1 MLLIAEVGSM
11 YPCPPA
17 TCHIIVIV
25 SITLISFATQDI
37 LGQTQENSASE
48 QTTLSGDL
56 ANNPVAQD
64 ILRKIEQT
72 KQWIAELEKRD
83 YEKTLSQK
91 LIEEKRAIAF
101 ERLNYDLVQWEILWS
116 NYTSRAA
123 FERFV
128 DDKPSEVQGVF
139 WDQFEFKEM
148 KVNAGRDALKQV
160 IANGGTMREARD
172 AYIKAAETK
181 RIELIEANTQFNI
194 KHNLAHY
201 KEQLL
206 FDRQGEFI
214 LATESEE
221 KLSEFNSDYR
231 NNPKYLAA
239 NPQDEFATKALQS
252 ALDSQCR
259 EGYEL
264 VHRFQQNDNVCVTE
278 FSAQQWIRYGIGERP
293 GIAEIINDAGLENHN
308 SITVEGKIEIINQ
321 QIREFDEDYQIK
333 QNEIIKLY
341 DIKYQNVDI
350 EAKRAEREMI
360 VEYSANKT
368 LTEKEISDKILLIR
382 NQIGAEK
389 DKVLEEKLQALNDL
403 RVEFDKNVLGLV
415 TAFEDR
421 LGIKIIWNSDI
432 SSYEAVKQ

>member
-1 MLLIAEVGSM
+1 MSLPV
-11 YPCPPA
+11 
-17 TCHIIVIV
+17 HVIIVIV
-25 SITLISFATQDI
+25 SITLISFVTQDV
-37 LGQTQENSASE
+37 LGQTQENKISE

-72 KQWIAELEKRD
+72 KQWIADLEKRD
-83 YEKTLSQK
+83 YEKTLAQK
-91 LIEEKRAIAF
+91 LLEEKRVIAL
-101 ERLNYDLVQWEILWS
+101 ERLNYDLEQWEVLWS
-116 NYTSRAA
+116 NYTSRAS

-128 DDKPSEVQGVF
+128 DDKPSEVKGVF

-214 LATESEE
+214 LTTESEE

-360 VEYSANKT
+360 AEYSANKT

>member
-1 MLLIAEVGSM
+1 MSLPVYVIIA
-11 YPCPPA
+11 
-17 TCHIIVIV
+17 IV
-25 SITLISFATQDI
+25 SITLISFVAQDV
-37 LGQTQENSASE
+37 LGQIQENTVSE

-72 KQWIAELEKRD
+72 KQWIADLEKRN
-83 YEKTLSQK
+83 YEKTLAQK
-91 LIEEKRAIAF
+91 LLEEKRAIAL
-101 ERLNYDLVQWEILWS
+101 EHLNYDLEQWEILWS
-116 NYTSRAA
+116 NYTSRAS

-128 DDKPSEVQGVF
+128 DDKPSEVQGIF

-181 RIELIEANTQFNI
+181 RIELIEANTQFNTI
-194 KHNLAHY
+194 HNLAYY

-214 LATESEE
+214 NSTASKE
-221 KLSEFNSDYR
+221 KLSEFYSDYS

-239 NPQDEFATKALQS
+239 NPQDEFARKSLQS

-264 VHRFQQNDNVCVTE
+264 VHRFKQNDNVCVTE

-293 GIAEIINDAGLENHN
+293 GIAEIINDAELENQN

-350 EAKRAEREMI
+350 EAKRAEREMLA
-360 VEYSANKT
+360 EYSANKT
-368 LTEKEISDKILLIR
+368 ITEKEVSDKILLIR
-382 NQIGAEK
+382 NQIGAKK
-389 DKVLEEKLQALNDL
+389 DTVLEEKLEAMDEL

-432 SSYEAVKQ
+432 SSYEAIKQ

>member
-1 MLLIAEVGSM
+1 MSLPV
-11 YPCPPA
+11 
-17 TCHIIVIV
+17 HVIIVIV
-25 SITLISFATQDI
+25 SITLISFVTQDV
-37 LGQTQENSASE
+37 LGQTQENKVSE

-72 KQWIAELEKRD
+72 KQWITDLEKRD
-83 YEKTLSQK
+83 YEKTLAQK
-91 LIEEKRAIAF
+91 LLEEKRAIAL
-101 ERLNYDLVQWEILWS
+101 ERLNYDLEQWEILWS
-116 NYTSRAA
+116 NYTSRAS

-194 KHNLAHY
+194 KHNLAYY

-214 LATESEE
+214 LTTESEE

-360 VEYSANKT
+360 AEYSANKT

-382 NQIGAEK
+382 NQIGVEK
-389 DKVLEEKLQALNDL
+389 DKVLEEKLKALDDL
-403 RVEFDKNVLGLV
+403 RAEFDKNVLGLV

>member
-1 MLLIAEVGSM
+1 MSLPVHVIIA
-11 YPCPPA
+11 
-17 TCHIIVIV
+17 IV
-25 SITLISFATQDI
+25 SITLISFVTQEV
-37 LGQTQENSASE
+37 LGQIQENKVNE

-72 KQWIAELEKRD
+72 KQWIADLEKRD
-83 YEKTLSQK
+83 YEKTLAQK
-91 LIEEKRAIAF
+91 LLEEKRAVAL
-101 ERLNYDLVQWEILWS
+101 ERLNYDLEQWEILWS
-116 NYTSRAA
+116 NYTSRAS

-128 DDKPSEVQGVF
+128 DDKPSEVKGVF

-148 KVNAGRDALKQV
+148 KVNAGRDALKQI

-194 KHNLAHY
+194 KHNLAYY

-214 LATESEE
+214 LTTESEE

-239 NPQDEFATKALQS
+239 NPQDEFATKVLQS

-308 SITVEGKIEIINQ
+308 SITLEGKIEIINQ

-350 EAKRAEREMI
+350 EAKRAERER
-360 VEYSANKT
+360 VAEYSANKT
-368 LTEKEISDKILLIR
+368 LTEKEVSDKILLIR
-382 NQIGAEK
+382 NQIGVEK
-389 DKVLEEKLQALNDL
+389 DKVLEEKLEALDDL

-432 SSYEAVKQ
+432 SSYEAVKQEP

>member
-1 MLLIAEVGSM
+1 MSLPVHAIIAI
-11 YPCPPA
+11 A
-17 TCHIIVIV
+17 
-25 SITLISFATQDI
+25 SITLISFVTQDV
-37 LGQTQENSASE
+37 LGQTQENKVSE

-72 KQWIAELEKRD
+72 KQWITDLEKRD
-83 YEKTLSQK
+83 YEKTLAQK
-91 LIEEKRAIAF
+91 LLEEKRAIAL
-101 ERLNYDLVQWEILWS
+101 ERLNYDLEQWEILWS
-116 NYTSRAA
+116 NYTSRAS

-128 DDKPSEVQGVF
+128 DDKPSEVKGVF

-194 KHNLAHY
+194 KHNLAYY

-214 LATESEE
+214 LTTESEE

-293 GIAEIINDAGLENHN
+293 GIAEIINNAGLENHN

-321 QIREFDEDYQIK
+321 QIREFDENYQIK

-350 EAKRAEREMI
+350 EAKRAEREM
-360 VEYSANKT
+360 VAEYSANKT

-382 NQIGAEK
+382 NQIGSEK
-389 DKVLEEKLQALNDL
+389 DKVLEEKLEALDDL

>member
-1 MLLIAEVGSM
+1 MSLPGHVIIA
-11 YPCPPA
+11 
-17 TCHIIVIV
+17 IV
-25 SITLISFATQDI
+25 SITLVSFVSQDV
-37 LGQTQENSASE
+37 LGQTQENIVSE

-72 KQWIAELEKRD
+72 KQWIADLEKRD
-83 YEKTLSQK
+83 YEKTLAQK
-91 LIEEKRAIAF
+91 FLEEKRAIAL
-101 ERLNYDLVQWEILWS
+101 ERLNYDLEQWEILWG

-128 DDKPSEVQGVF
+128 DDKPSEVKGVF

-172 AYIKAAETK
+172 AYIRAAETK

-194 KHNLAHY
+194 KHNLAYY

-214 LATESEE
+214 LTNESEDI
-221 KLSEFNSDYR
+221 LSEFNSGYR

-239 NPQDEFATKALQS
+239 NPQDEFARKALES

-264 VHRFQQNDNVCVTE
+264 AHRFQQNDNVCVTE

-293 GIAEIINDAGLENHN
+293 GITEIINDVGLENQD
-308 SITVEGKIEIINQ
+308 SITVEDKIEIINQ
-321 QIREFDEDYQIK
+321 QIREFDENYQVK

-350 EAKRAEREMI
+350 EAKRAERDR
-360 VEYSANKT
+360 VTEYSANKT
-368 LTEKEISDKILLIR
+368 ITAKEVSDKILLIR
-382 NQIGAEK
+382 NQTGTEK
-389 DKVLEEKLQALNDL
+389 AKVLEEKLEVLDDL

-432 SSYEAVKQ
+432 SSYEAVKQES

>member
-1 MLLIAEVGSM
+1 MSLPV
-11 YPCPPA
+11 
-17 TCHIIVIV
+17 HVIIVIV
-25 SITLISFATQDI
+25 SITLISFVTQDV
-37 LGQTQENSASE
+37 LGQTQENKISE

-72 KQWIAELEKRD
+72 KQWIADLEKRD
-83 YEKTLSQK
+83 YEKTLAQK
-91 LIEEKRAIAF
+91 LLEEKRVIAL
-101 ERLNYDLVQWEILWS
+101 ERLNYDLEQWEILWS

-128 DDKPSEVQGVF
+128 DDKPSEVKGVF

-194 KHNLAHY
+194 KHNLAYY

-214 LATESEE
+214 LTTESEE

-350 EAKRAEREMI
+350 EAKRAEREM
-360 VEYSANKT
+360 VAEYSANKT

-382 NQIGAEK
+382 NQIGSEK
-389 DKVLEEKLQALNDL
+389 DKVLEEKLEALDDL

>member
-1 MLLIAEVGSM
+1 MSLPV
-11 YPCPPA
+11 
-17 TCHIIVIV
+17 HVIIVIV
-25 SITLISFATQDI
+25 SITLISFVTQDV
-37 LGQTQENSASE
+37 LGQTQENKISE

-72 KQWIAELEKRD
+72 KQWIADLEKRD
-83 YEKTLSQK
+83 YEKTLAQK
-91 LIEEKRAIAF
+91 LLEEKRVIAL
-101 ERLNYDLVQWEILWS
+101 ERLNYDLEQWEVLWS
-116 NYTSRAA
+116 NYTSRAS

-128 DDKPSEVQGVF
+128 DDKPSEVKGVF

-194 KHNLAHY
+194 KHNLAYY

-214 LATESEE
+214 LTTESEE

-360 VEYSANKT
+360 AEYSANKT

>member
-1 MLLIAEVGSM
+1 MTLPV
-11 YPCPPA
+11 
-17 TCHIIVIV
+17 HVIIVIV
-25 SITLISFATQDI
+25 SITLISFVTQDV
-37 LGQTQENSASE
+37 LGQTQENKISE

-72 KQWIAELEKRD
+72 KQWIADLEKRD
-83 YEKTLSQK
+83 YEKTLAQK
-91 LIEEKRAIAF
+91 LLEEKRVIAL
-101 ERLNYDLVQWEILWS
+101 ERLNYDLEQWEILWS
-116 NYTSRAA
+116 NYTSRAS

-128 DDKPSEVQGVF
+128 DDKPSEVKGVF

-214 LATESEE
+214 LASESEE

-350 EAKRAEREMI
+350 EAKRAEREM
-360 VEYSANKT
+360 VAEYSANKT
-368 LTEKEISDKILLIR
+368 LTEKEISDKNL
-382 NQIGAEK
+382 
-389 DKVLEEKLQALNDL
+389 
-403 RVEFDKNVLGLV
+403 LGLV

>member
-1 MLLIAEVGSM
+1 MSLPV
-11 YPCPPA
+11 
-17 TCHIIVIV
+17 HVIIVIV
-25 SITLISFATQDI
+25 SITLISFVTQDV
-37 LGQTQENSASE
+37 LGQTQENKISE

-72 KQWIAELEKRD
+72 KQWIADLEKRD
-83 YEKTLSQK
+83 YEKTLAQK
-91 LIEEKRAIAF
+91 LLEEKRAIAL
-101 ERLNYDLVQWEILWS
+101 ERLNYDLEQWEILWS
-116 NYTSRAA
+116 NYTSRAS

-128 DDKPSEVQGVF
+128 DDKPSEVKGVF

-194 KHNLAHY
+194 KHNLAYY

-231 NNPKYLAA
+231 NNPKYLTA
-239 NPQDEFATKALQS
+239 NPQDEFAREALQS

-350 EAKRAEREMI
+350 EAKRAEREM
-360 VEYSANKT
+360 VAEYSANKT